1 MIATITLNPAID
13 IRYSLPVFH
22 LDGVNRVTDVD
33 KTAGG
38 KGLNV
43 SRVLSQLGAKVTCTG
58 FLGGKGGEWIA
69 DQLPIYNLTNR
80 FVGIKGETR
89 FCLAIESKEGHT
101 EILEQGPEILENE
114 REEFLK
120 NFDTI
125 LESNNYIVGSG
136 SLPYGINSDF
146 YRYLIEK
153 TKQKGKY
160 FLLDSSGES
169 LAHGIKGKPFLIKPN
184 REEFCKL
191 IGLDQLSIED
201 MIWHARDI
209 CQKGTEYVLLSL
221 GKEGAL
227 LISKNVT
234 LQAIVPTLT
243 DVHQVGSGDS
253 MLAGFTFAH
262 SKGYSIKDILKWSCA
277 CGIANAASER
287 TGSVELTKVQHYF
300 NLIKVKE
307 LTGGD

>member
-13 IRYSLPVFH
+13 IRYNLPIFH
-22 LDGVNRVTDVD
+22 LDGVNRVTAID

-43 SRVLSQLGAKVTCTG
+43 SRVLSQLGANVTCTG
-58 FLGGKGGEWIA
+58 FLGGKSGEWIA
-69 DQLPIYNLTNR
+69 SQLQDDNIINR
-80 FVGIKGETR
+80 FIEIKGETR
-89 FCLAIESKEGHT
+89 FCLAIESKQGHT

-120 NFDTI
+120 NFDII

-136 SLPYGINSDF
+136 SLPHGINSDF
-146 YRYLIEK
+146 YRDLIEK

-169 LAHGIKGKPFLIKPN
+169 LAHGVKGKPFLIKPN

-191 IGLDQLSIED
+191 IGLNQLSIDD
-201 MIWHARDI
+201 MIWHAREI
-209 CQKGTEYVLLSL
+209 CHKGTQYVLLSL

-227 LISKNVT
+227 LISENVT
-234 LQAIVPTLT
+234 LQAVIPTLT

-253 MLAGFTFAH
+253 MLAGFAFAH
-262 SKGYSIKDILKWSCA
+262 SKGFSIVDSLKWSCA
-277 CGIANAASER
+277 CGISNAASER
-287 TGSVELTKVQHYF
+287 TGSVELTKVQQYF

-307 LTGGD
+307 LIGGD